1 MYYAFYFVVFLLNW
15 GQYMQSLVFSQTAVY
30 QLQQLS
36 KAVREKTGV
45 RHRLSDPKSVISL
58 LRYSST
64 SPDANIFLHFG
75 RFTNELETEQ
85 RDYLQG
91 RGLMLPSV
99 LYDKMDNM
107 MDHQRMAI

>member
-1 MYYAFYFVVFLLNW
+1 
-15 GQYMQSLVFSQTAVY
+15 MQPMVLSQPAIY

-36 KAVREKTGV
+36 KAVRDRTGV
-45 RHRLSDPKSVISL
+45 RHRLSDPKAVISL

-64 SPDANIFLHFG
+64 SPDKEVFLCFG
-75 RFTNELETEQ
+75 RFTNELDEEQ

-99 LYDKMDNM
+99 LYGKIDTATQ
-107 MDHQRMAI
+107 QRAAI

>member
-1 MYYAFYFVVFLLNW
+1 
-15 GQYMQSLVFSQTAVY
+15 MQSLVFSQTAVY

-36 KAVREKTGV
+36 KAVRDKTGI

-64 SPDANIFLHFG
+64 SPDANIFRYFG
-75 RFTNELETEQ
+75 RFTNELEIEQ

-91 RGLMLPSV
+91 RGLMLPEV
-99 LYDKMDNM
+99 LFNKIHEMTEHRAAM
-107 MDHQRMAI
+107 